1 MPILPGF
8 SPLTFTISGS
18 SHNTYVDEVSLD
30 YTIQPFI
37 RQEFTHEKLKSAAL
51 VDGTHSIVENN
62 IAGTPHQFIFSFTG
76 DVARPLGPTSLAN
89 LNSAYQRFNTTRFS
103 LRGAPT
109 EASSLSALLSL
120 SLVHAKYLNN
130 FEYHITK
137 GNSDIKYSDLVALQ
151 PETFSYLTSTVLS
164 MSGDSIGGTQGN
176 LLITQFSIGVAYEV
190 TEASGAKTLMYDW
203 NMTAE
208 VRTIQSQNS

>member
-18 SHNTYVDEVSLD
+18 SHTTYVDEVSLAFSVE
-30 YTIQPFI
+30 PFI
-37 RQEFTHEKLKSAAL
+37 RQEFTSEKLRSAPL
-51 VDGTHSIVENN
+51 SDGTHSIVEPN

-76 DVARPLGPTSLAN
+76 DSARPLGPTTLAN
-89 LNSAYQRFNTTRFS
+89 LNNAYQRFNIARYT

-109 EASSLSALLSL
+109 DAASLNALQVVSLA
-120 SLVHAKYLNN
+120 HAKLLNN

-137 GNSDIKYSDLVALQ
+137 GSVEINYANVVALQ
-151 PETFSYLTSTVLS
+151 SETFSYLTSTNTS
-164 MSGDSIGGTQGN
+164 MSGDSLGQTVSNI
-176 LLITQFSIGVAYEV
+176 LITQFSIGVAYEV
-190 TEASGAKTLMYDW
+190 TESSGAKTLMYDW

-208 VRTIQSQNS
+208 VRSIESQNS